1 MWAASGQVK
10 PSMACATS
18 FPCLLQLFRASV
30 LQACWLLRTGRTWAA
45 ETPEKTQEEQFYII
59 SETKDIFRRNKH
71 IQDNEAIKECLR
83 EGQSRLDLALHYHNP
98 YPRPVNLAPS
108 ALSPSHAKHL
118 KVQQK
123 LWKASRP
130 IYIRSIDTESSPPDK
145 K

>member
-1 MWAASGQVK
+1 MFS
-10 PSMACATS
+10 ATM
-18 FPCLLQLFRASV
+18 FRRDV
-30 LQACWLLRTGRTWAA
+30 LRLYKQLLRTGRTWAA

-71 IQDNEAIKECLR
+71 IQDSEAIKECLR

-118 KVQQK
+118 KVQRK

-130 IYIRSIDTESSPPDK
+130 IYIRSIDAESSPPDK
-145 K
+145 N

>member
-1 MWAASGQVK
+1 MFSTT
-10 PSMACATS
+10 M
-18 FPCLLQLFRASV
+18 LRRDV
-30 LQACWLLRTGRTWAA
+30 LRLYKQLLRTGRTWAA
-45 ETPEKTQEEQFYII
+45 ENPEKTLEEQFYII
-59 SETKDIFRRNKH
+59 SETKDIFKKNKN
-71 IQDNEAIKECLR
+71 IQDPQAIKECLR

-98 YPRPVNLAPS
+98 YPRPVNLGPS

-130 IYIRSIDTESSPPDK
+130 IYIRSIDSDSTPPDK

>member
-1 MWAASGQVK
+1 MVFGPAI
-10 PSMACATS
+10 M
-18 FPCLLQLFRASV
+18 FRRDV
-30 LQACWLLRTGRTWAA
+30 LRLYKQLLRTGRTWAA
-45 ETPEKTQEEQFYII
+45 ETSEKTQEEQFYII

-71 IQDNEAIKECLR
+71 IQDTEAIKECLR

-118 KVQQK
+118 KGQQK

-130 IYIRSIDTESSPPDK
+130 IYIRSIDTESIPPDK